1 MAIVHKSIYADFLYE
16 TLLGQII
23 TTVVGKLHVFF
34 ILACPLVA
42 FSLLRASLWIP
53 VFNSVYWVGFIYLLW
68 PFMAP
73 LARKAFPPKP
83 AQRQS
88 SPRENVNSLEPS
100 PQTASSAVGQRTCI
114 RPRVFLAS
122 FLVFVTLQTS
132 LPPFELV
139 LSLTPSP
146 PPPPPRVFASTSNF
160 SQRKSFSKE
169 RPTVNS
175 SKTIEL
181 PVKSMGRTGKV
192 ENAKSGAKRTR
203 GRPRTKE
210 TKTNSATK
218 RLRRRDSDSV
228 NGRKSPQRENSLS
241 PTHQDPPQL
250 EPMPAVD
257 EDEDLDIPMGFSA
270 LNSVDAYLCPGKCIV
285 ICPLASCRKK
295 FSNPI
300 DLVSH
305 LRIYHESETF
315 PSLKIYTCPTCL
327 TTRFSSHTTSSD
339 LTLLSE
345 HAARYHGQNFK
356 QTEFIYFCTIVLD
369 ILTGDKST
377 QQKEE
382 NNLLKKE
389 VSCMA
394 SQPQPDTHY
403 HPILPLVPNS
413 ASSELRSDVATS
425 NAARVNAD
433 SLGLRIS
440 SAVLPQASSAGH
452 YIQISPVPPKLPGGA
467 APAPQPPQPVLAA
480 LAAAAVSGQL
490 QTSLPTGGQALL
502 LPSHTPP
509 SSSSSAAAVAAAP
522 DPILINSAS
531 IYTPAHAKQLPAIG
545 WLSALFCY
553 WLSTT
558 SSVEGQVCVFRQAAV
573 SFTNQPDQVVRIR
586 DAGSSA
592 DLGVYSL
599 IAAFVVWKGFC
610 LQKNSA
616 WWLFNCPPHRDNSRL
631 ACVHEAVFISSSTA
645 SCTTPD
651 VAQTIASVASKLST
665 HSASTE
671 AAIETLKQLMQS
683 AAVAKA
689 QQTTPSGTP
698 LQAPATVTLTQPTVA
713 TRNTVLQT
721 SPSTLLSDGGQQR
734 GVSVPKVVTKV
745 DEPQST
751 QPLVY
756 PFVQSVTVSS
766 SSSSSGNAAVTTSSP
781 VTVMTSN
788 NELDSSSDL
797 SPNASANADLLTLAR
812 LSVKQATAEA
822 SSQEAQQSTS
832 TAPRNRRL
840 LPRKS
845 ANTAA
850 TSTPILVRKRAALP
864 PLAVKPPKESVAP
877 LITPTKLAAPTPAHF
892 SPLIPAPNNT
902 EHVAMAP
909 AVAPAASETI
919 RQEEAPLMTAA
930 LISPPRPAPST
941 STLIPSSL
949 GSVLAKSRLLQA
961 SSYISVQ
968 PRLSSIQSS
977 AVAHSNPHLANVVNV
992 SKSTARALFIGCRG
1006 LTNRRREEQVF
1017 FKVVHVGALMRCFTR
1032 CQLKK
1037 GVTAPA
1043 PLQKILPRPNAG
1055 AVAATSAKD
1064 LRPLV
1069 YPVQSLP
1076 LQAST
1081 PAVAQVCP
1089 PVATTATKTQCLT
1102 VVHPSTSSSQ
1112 INGNSAA
1119 ATVTTKNTP
1128 SSPSEL
1134 NTTCLE
1140 PSEVHTAYSPSPSHA
1155 PLLIVVAC
1163 TGLGIRVYGL
1173 HSELAQFAADPA
1185 SSRRRTRVPSL
1196 FLWVALFKCWPPLL
1210 LHPVSN
1216 PPFGAILIV

>member
-1 MAIVHKSIYADFLYE
+1 
-16 TLLGQII
+16 
-23 TTVVGKLHVFF
+23 
-34 ILACPLVA
+34 
-42 FSLLRASLWIP
+42 
-53 VFNSVYWVGFIYLLW
+53 
-68 PFMAP
+68 
-73 LARKAFPPKP
+73 
-83 AQRQS
+83 
-88 SPRENVNSLEPS
+88 
-100 PQTASSAVGQRTCI
+100 
-114 RPRVFLAS
+114 
-122 FLVFVTLQTS
+122 
-132 LPPFELV
+132 
-139 LSLTPSP
+139 
-146 PPPPPRVFASTSNF
+146 
-160 SQRKSFSKE
+160 
-169 RPTVNS
+169 
-175 SKTIEL
+175 
-181 PVKSMGRTGKV
+181 MGRTGKV

-356 QTEFIYFCTIVLD
+356 QVFVCFWFLSRFSQTEFIYFCTIVLD

-531 IYTPAHAKQLPAIG
+531 IYTPAHAKQLP
-545 WLSALFCY
+545 
-553 WLSTT
+553 
-558 SSVEGQVCVFRQAAV
+558 
-573 SFTNQPDQVVRIR
+573 
-586 DAGSSA
+586 
-592 DLGVYSL
+592 
-599 IAAFVVWKGFC
+599 
-610 LQKNSA
+610 
-616 WWLFNCPPHRDNSRL
+616 
-631 ACVHEAVFISSSTA
+631 VFISSSTA

-977 AVAHSNPHLANVVNV
+977 GNHLIQRVPPSN
-992 SKSTARALFIGCRG
+992 R
-1006 LTNRRREEQVF
+1006 
-1017 FKVVHVGALMRCFTR
+1017 
-1032 CQLKK
+1032 
-1037 GVTAPA
+1037 PA

-1134 NTTCLE
+1134 N
-1140 PSEVHTAYSPSPSHA
+1140 
-1155 PLLIVVAC
+1155 
-1163 TGLGIRVYGL
+1163 
-1173 HSELAQFAADPA
+1173 
-1185 SSRRRTRVPSL
+1185 
-1196 FLWVALFKCWPPLL
+1196 
-1210 LHPVSN
+1210 VST
-1216 PPFGAILIV
+1216 